1 MPQEQEVTQQA
12 TDPKA
17 NPLAFVYENR
27 QALANMKP
35 EKAEKLIEVLYKKYL
50 LPKYERANQNN
61 LTLEQSNAL
70 LDSFKARM
78 LDISGAEQTPEM
90 GEKKKPSLVE
100 KGAAALTGGGAGV
113 LGGVRAFSEF
123 IAKMDKTNLAKDP
136 IHQAISKAEGKA
148 YEEAQA
154 LDPKM
159 ASRGAAVGHQIPA
172 AIMAEGAGGLVGR
185 LAPGAPVA
193 LKAAAGG
200 ARYAA

>member
-27 QALANMKP
+27 QALANM
-35 EKAEKLIEVLYKKYL
+35 
-50 LPKYERANQNN
+50 
-61 LTLEQSNAL
+61 
-70 LDSFKARM
+70 
-78 LDISGAEQTPEM
+78 
-90 GEKKKPSLVE
+90 KPSLVE

-159 ASRGAAVGHQIPA
+159 ASRSAAVGH
-172 AIMAEGAGGLVGR
+172 
-185 LAPGAPVA
+185 
-193 LKAAAGG
+193 
-200 ARYAA
+200 